1 MWKLYEPF
9 LPTQRHRLWRRRLW
23 PKVWGLCFSA
33 DRALLGTPL
42 YLAPE
47 LWRSETAASRSDLY
61 SLGVLLCELYAGRTP
76 DTAESIELF
85 YLNRAYA
92 ETFLIGAHAG

>member
-1 MWKLYEPF
+1 MQ
-9 LPTQRHRLWRRRLW
+9 T
-23 PKVWGLCFSA
+23 G
-33 DRALLGTPL
+33 ALLGTPL